1 MNIFSK
7 KTLTALVSVALL
19 LLVGSG
25 STLAYLFTNTDS
37 VKNTFTP
44 AQVSC
49 AVVENNEEY
58 TANAVNV
65 ESKSNVTIKNTS
77 NVPAYIRA
85 AIIVT
90 WKSTDG
96 KVYAAKPV
104 NDKDYTL
111 NIGESWTQKGNFYY
125 YDSVVAVGGS
135 TSALITS
142 AAKTANAEPP
152 AGYNLS
158 VEIVAEA
165 IQAEGM
171 GATSAQGAWAKAA
184 AGS

>member
-1 MNIFSK
+1 MKIFPK

-49 AVVENNEEY
+49 AVVENDQAY
-58 TANAVNV
+58 TSNTVNITNNN
-65 ESKSNVTIKNTS
+65 KSNVTIKNTS

-85 AIIVT
+85 AIVVT
-90 WKSTDG
+90 WKKADG
-96 KVYAAKPV
+96 TVYAVSPKASE
-104 NDKDYTL
+104 YHL
-111 NIGESWTQKGNFYY
+111 EIGTDWTKSGDFYY
-125 YDSVVAVGGS
+125 FKSDVDADHS
-135 TSALITS
+135 TSALIIS
-142 AAKTANAEPP
+142 AYQNSNAPT
-152 AGYNLS
+152 GYYLS
-158 VEIVAEA
+158 IEIVAEA

-171 GATSAQGAWAKAA
+171 GVTSALNAWAKAA
-184 AGS
+184 SGS